1 MAGVARAWS
10 PDTPRRRA
18 RRATLREVPV
28 LLAWLVA
35 VVVVAVVVDRWAG
48 VALLFVGVG
57 VSTVRVARTG
67 ATGAMRRAGIRY
79 VRLGTGAD
87 PEPWRLALH
96 RAGPVLVLG
105 GVLALSR
112 TGSGAFFVVFLAYMA
127 LIVVGSVKAAR
138 HGPDLEPMLA
148 LAGLDVWW
156 AGDPPTPPAPGPAP
170 DGPSA

>member
-28 LLAWLVA
+28 LLAWLAA
-35 VVVVAVVVDRWAG
+35 VVVLAVVVDRWAG
-48 VALLFVGVG
+48 VALLLGGVG
-57 VSTVRVARTG
+57 VTTVRVVQTG

-87 PEPWRLALH
+87 PERWRLVLH
-96 RAGPVLVLG
+96 RAGPVLVVG
-105 GVLALSR
+105 AILALSR
-112 TGSGAFFVVFLAYMA
+112 TGSGAFLVVFFAYMA
-127 LIVVGSVKAAR
+127 LIVAGSVKAAR
-138 HGPDLEPMLA
+138 HGSDLEPMLA

-156 AGDPPTPPAPGPAP
+156 AGGLPAPAAPGPAP